1 MRKRGNMTGR
11 LKNITFNGEKQTI
24 TIELNGDFRDK
35 YDQMKDE
42 VIKVEI
48 RKHYPRRNM
57 SANKYFHV
65 LVNAIAEKMGVGEHE
80 IKAKLVCD
88 YGVLLKDSNGN
99 NAGVKLPESVDVCLV
114 YPYSR
119 CFDIRVE
126 NGIVFRCYLLY
137 KRTRFM
143 NTKEMCRLIDGAV
156 SEAKNLGIET
166 DTPDEIARLK
176 SLWKKREEQS
186 E

>member
-1 MRKRGNMTGR
+1 MTGR
-11 LKNITFNGEKQTI
+11 LKNIAFNGEKQTI
-24 TIELNGDFRDK
+24 TIELNGDFRNK
-35 YDQMKDE
+35 YDQLKDD
-42 VIKVEI
+42 VIKVDI

-57 SANKYFHV
+57 SVNKYFHV
-65 LVNAIAEKMGVGEHE
+65 LVNAIAEKLDVGENE

-88 YGVLLKDSNGN
+88 YGAPLKDSSGN
-99 NAGVKLPESVDVCLV
+99 NTGFKLPESVDVGLV
-114 YPYSR
+114 YPYSK
-119 CFDIRVE
+119 CFDVRVE

-143 NTKEMCRLIDGAV
+143 DTKEMCRLIDGAV
-156 SEAKNLGIET
+156 SEAKNLDIET

-176 SLWKKREEQS
+176 SLWIKREEQS